1 MRKNVKR
8 TLKNLGCAVLCT
20 CLLLINTPVPMSY
33 AGSAE
38 QHATATNAAD
48 VKAVEKGETNA
59 SVPNVEAAVHVA
71 TGTDAV
77 DNDTFATETDAL
89 YAASPDIPA
98 GGYKLEINSQAD
110 WDNLFTHTA
119 GDGSG
124 WNSSGTVATYIENTN
139 PVTIILNA
147 DISLSANST
156 LTIPPIDSVQK
167 NFLLYGNGHSIEA
180 NGNKFI
186 VQAANSIA
194 IDNIHIKN
202 GTLLVSGHSSF
213 NCTNSKFSAASIE
226 LQASYI
232 TERTYITGCEFSNC
246 PEPCV
251 CSKNAPC
258 PVSFSD
264 CNMDNCGLLFNS
276 QNPSRVSFSG
286 ITAKNCTG
294 TVFGQT
300 DYANYPCIID
310 SISGCE
316 LSTSKPNLTAI
327 HHNSNAIAEITD
339 CTITGFDTGIKLET
353 CEALSGDIDTLTIKD
368 TTITDCITGLHT
380 SYLRK
385 YENVIISNLTMR
397 AREGVSGTTGY
408 KAEGSLTPKTFASV
422 NYDFSQLPQIKS
434 CNIAGFDTG
443 ISMKNCPALISDCA
457 ISDCIT
463 GITIEGDPVAIA
475 DTTLTS
481 RASLPTS
488 STNCGVYTNNRC
500 YLIDCDIN
508 DFYIGSDFSSG
519 HYTTIIGCRYQNN
532 TTNLKTSFTTDA
544 YNTSFMGGETSVVVR
559 SGMSYFYDC
568 VVEGKPAVTK
578 SGFSLDTSGSALY
591 VYSLERPYNLPSV
604 EYCYDKI
611 KHYSDR
617 TVTNGKSEIS
627 NCETGIYSTNSV
639 YIADTHIHD
648 CGIGIKSTSDFFTSY
663 GNNLIEN
670 CTDGMI
676 LGQITKRKSVG
687 SGTPSFTDVHTDTI
701 RNCSNNGFEAN
712 YISSE
717 PVEWNN
723 RLEIYN
729 CGNYG
734 IKVTGSLTSAT
745 VDVHDCKTGVYMTD
759 TSRTVVLGSES
770 KVYNSLE
777 WNVYNNS
784 TSGQFIMQGQDCTLT
799 DGELGNIYSTKQAI
813 ISVRDLYSDDSVY
826 YLGTE
831 NVMFIFSV
839 VKLYGTAVF
848 DTVDS
853 GYILGRR
860 IAQLNADVTSQM
872 FAKKEGYVIALEED
886 GSYKYAIFAAGC
898 NVTYDVTTNGG
909 DTFNDGSQTR
919 SSDYDEGLT
928 RISYLTGD
936 DIDLSYTASKTG
948 YEFVGWNTDPD
959 ATEGLETLTAEQKDI
974 TLYAIYKK
982 TAYIN
987 YHTYDAA
994 SDYRAAVTFYNNQDE
1009 IEQNLAVYNA
1019 GGDNT
1024 FSGYVLAEDA
1034 VISSADDVM
1043 AEGDNV
1049 AVSPDG
1055 LEVYCVYEKQG
1066 QLNYLKKDGTILS
1079 TEKNTVYQICSDNKN
1094 FVYTAKAGEPVEG
1107 FTFTE
1112 WKDAAGNSFVAGS
1125 TISTANNL
1133 IVLTPVYEV
1142 YREPVPEEPTPEKP
1156 TPEKPTPEEPTT
1168 ETPSTETPEPE
1179 APVIQPPATN
1189 TPTTKEPSGP
1199 KTGDSTTPIAV
1210 TILGLLS
1217 LLGIVGLSMKD
1228 KRKN

>member
-1 MRKNVKR
+1 MRRNIKR
-8 TLKNLGCAVLCT
+8 LGCAILCT
-20 CLLLINTPVPMSY
+20 CLLMVNAPVPMSY
-33 AGSAE
+33 AGNTE
-38 QHATATNAAD
+38 HQATDTDAVYAD
-48 VKAVEKGETNA
+48 VADTDVTETA
-59 SVPNVEAAVHVA
+59 CPA
-71 TGTDAV
+71 TGTDAE
-77 DNDTFATETDAL
+77 DTYAESATAGDAL
-89 YAASPDIPA
+89 LAASPDVPE

-110 WDNLFTHTA
+110 WDNLFTHTS

-124 WNSSGTVATYIENTN
+124 WNSSGMTAIYTENTN

-147 DISLSANST
+147 DISLSADTT

-167 NFLLYGNGHSIEA
+167 NFLLYGNGHSVDT

-186 VQAANSIA
+186 VQAANTIA
-194 IDNIHIKN
+194 IDNVHIKN
-202 GTLLVSGHSSF
+202 GTLALQGYSSF
-213 NCTNSKFSAASIE
+213 NCTNSKFTAASVE
-226 LQASYI
+226 LQASNI

-246 PEPCV
+246 PSPCV
-251 CSKNAPC
+251 YSMAVPC
-258 PVSFSD
+258 PVSFTD
-264 CNMDNCGLLFNS
+264 CSMDTCGLLFNS
-276 QNPSRVSFSG
+276 ENKCRVSFSG
-286 ITAKNCTG
+286 ITATNCTG

-300 DYANYPCIID
+300 DYARYPCIID

-316 LSTSKPNLTAI
+316 LSTSQSGLTAI
-327 HHNSNAIAEITD
+327 HHNRNAIAEITD

-353 CEALSGDIDTLTIKD
+353 CEAISGVIDTITIKD

-380 SYLRK
+380 SYVRQ

-443 ISMKNCPALISDCA
+443 ISMRNCPALISDCA

-488 STNCGVYTNNRC
+488 STNCGVSTNNRC

-508 DFYIGSDFSSG
+508 DFYIGSDFSLG

-578 SGFSLDTSGSALY
+578 SGFSLDTSSSVLY
-591 VYSLERPYNLPSV
+591 VYSLERPYNLPSA

-648 CGIGIKSTSDFFTSY
+648 CGTGIKSTSNFFTSY

-676 LGQITKRKSVG
+676 LREINKRKSVG

-717 PVEWNN
+717 PVEWDN

-745 VDVHDCKTGVYMTD
+745 VDVHDCKTGVYMAD
-759 TSRTVVLGSES
+759 TSSTVVLGSES

-784 TSGQFIMQGQDCTLT
+784 SNISPQFIMQGQDCTLT

-886 GSYKYAIFAAGC
+886 GNYKYAIFAAGC

-909 DTFNDGSQTR
+909 DTFSDGSQTR
-919 SSDYDEGLT
+919 SSDYDNGLT

-959 ATEGLETLTAEQKDI
+959 ATEGLDTLTAERKDI

-994 SDYRAAVTFYNNQDE
+994 SDYRAAVTFYNNQNE
-1009 IEQNLAVYNA
+1009 IEQNLSAYNA

-1024 FSGYVLAEDA
+1024 FTGYVLDGDA
-1034 VISSADDVM
+1034 AISSADDVM
-1043 AEGDNV
+1043 AEGSDV
-1049 AVSPDG
+1049 MVSPDG
-1055 LEVYCVYEKQG
+1055 LDVYCVYEKQG

-1079 TEKNTVYQICSDNKN
+1079 TEKITVYQISSDNKK
-1094 FVYTAKAGEPVEG
+1094 FVYTIKTGEPVEG
-1107 FTFTE
+1107 FTFKE
-1112 WKDAAGNSFVAGS
+1112 WKDNAGNSFAAGS
-1125 TISTANNL
+1125 TVSTADNL

-1142 YREPVPEEPTPEKP
+1142 YKEPVPEEPT
-1156 TPEKPTPEEPTT
+1156 TEEPTT
-1168 ETPSTETPEPE
+1168 EEPTTEEPTTEAPSTETPAPE
-1179 APVIQPPATN
+1179 APSIQPPTTE
-1189 TPTTKEPSGP
+1189 TPAGP
-1199 KTGDSTTPIAV
+1199 KTGDSTAPIAV
-1210 TILGLLS
+1210 MILGVLS